1 MWQRPMLVSSSLLA
15 LKWGLICQYQV
26 YHWARDA
33 VEHGPGITADLLPS
47 QLHDLI
53 SADKPS
59 VFLLNALFNPKDEAR
74 S

>member
-15 LKWGLICQYQV
+15 LRWGLICQYQV
-26 YHWARDA
+26 YHWARAA

-59 VFLLNALFNPKDEAR
+59 VFLFKCIVQPKG
-74 S
+74 